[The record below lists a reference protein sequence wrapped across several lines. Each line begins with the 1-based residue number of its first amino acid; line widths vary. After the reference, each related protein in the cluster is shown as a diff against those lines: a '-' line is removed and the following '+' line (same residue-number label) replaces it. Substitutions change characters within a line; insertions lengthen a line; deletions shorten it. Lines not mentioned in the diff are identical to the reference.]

1 MNKLDKKFEELEYNL
16 SHAYDMIQDI
26 ECIKF
31 FMKSPSYVLSQPDGE
46 VRSAG
51 AMIYVCAQ
59 ALQDEVFSIRET
71 EYGIEIV
78 RTDNVEPIF

>member
-1 MNKLDKKFEELEYNL
+1 MNKLNKKFTELGYNL
-16 SHAYDMIQDI
+16 NQAYEMTQDM
-26 ECIKF
+26 ECVEF
-31 FMKSPSYVLSQPDGE
+31 FMKSPSYVLSQLDE
-46 VRSAG
+46 KVRSAG

-71 EYGIEIV
+71 EYGIEVV

>member
-1 MNKLDKKFEELEYNL
+1 MNKLNKKFTELEYNL
-16 SHAYDMIQDI
+16 NQAYAMTQDM
-26 ECIKF
+26 ECVEF
-31 FMKSPSYVLSQPDGE
+31 FMKSPSYVLSQPDEE

-71 EYGIEIV
+71 EHGIEV
-78 RTDNVEPIF
+78 LRNGNVEPVL